1 MPNSEWQINNKT
13 PGPHIHEADFTKEQF
28 YYYKEGVGTMTKAH
42 GYSYIGKIF
51 LSQIKKI
58 F

>member
-42 GYSYIGKIF
+42 CYSYIGKIF
-51 LSQIKKI
+51 LSQII